1 MSVKNI
7 RKALKGWQHDTD
19 LVRPAVAPT
28 IPHHCSDAFIA
39 DCVKLARDF
48 GVGLHTPVS
57 ESQTQVIAGYKL
69 SGKSLTLHMNDLAAV
84 VPYFTVALCGWLYD
98 VDIDLLECQGSSF
111 ALK

>member
-39 DCVKLARDF
+39 DCVKIARDC
-48 GVGLHTPVS
+48 GVGLHTHVS
-57 ESQTQVIAGYKL
+57 ESKTPVIAGYKL
-69 SGKSLTLHMNDLAAV
+69 SGKRLTRHLADIGAVGPDLHVEVGRSCCRARA
-84 VPYFTVALCGWLYD
+84 
-98 VDIDLLECQGSSF
+98 CQSD
-111 ALK
+111 